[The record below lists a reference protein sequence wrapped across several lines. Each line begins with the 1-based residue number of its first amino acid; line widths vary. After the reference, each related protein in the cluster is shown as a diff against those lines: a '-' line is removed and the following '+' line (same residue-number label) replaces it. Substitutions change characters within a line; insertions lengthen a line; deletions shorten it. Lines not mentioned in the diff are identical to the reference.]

1 MTEQFV
7 EKNWTKQ
14 FVNNIILTGQ
24 GRELVMDMEC
34 EEVLTFFF
42 TTRTHP

>member
-14 FVNNIILTGQ
+14 FVNNIIINWTGQ
-24 GRELVMDMEC
+24 GTGDGYGV
-34 EEVLTFFF
+34 
-42 TTRTHP
+42 